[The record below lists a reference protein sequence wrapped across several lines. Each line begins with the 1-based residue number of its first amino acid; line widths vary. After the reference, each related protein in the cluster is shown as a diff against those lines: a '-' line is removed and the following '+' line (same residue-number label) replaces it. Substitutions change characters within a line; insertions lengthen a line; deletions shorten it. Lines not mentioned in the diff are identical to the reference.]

1 VTISADTVTGA
12 GFTVSGASFPLT
24 LNPNQTA
31 TLTVQF
37 DPTAAGAASG
47 SLTLTS
53 NSSTGTTTSIAFSGT
68 GVPVLAGLTCSSG
81 SMTGAGTDSCTV
93 TLNAAAPSG
102 GFAVGLSSNNSA
114 VTVPAS
120 VSVPAGGTSAGFT
133 AAMSLVTTAQ
143 AVTMTAS
150 AGSATKTFVMQLN
163 ASVPTLTVA
172 TSNSPI
178 TYGGT
183 VTFTATISSGPTGT
197 VTFYNGATSIG
208 IATINEK
215 IATLTRSSLIAG
227 SHTITA
233 NWPGNSNYAA
243 IASGAITQVVNKAT
257 PAIFW
262 NAPAAITYG
271 TALGSAQLDATST
284 VAGTFS
290 YAPAAGTVLSSG
302 AHTITATFTPA
313 DTTDYATD
321 TSSVSITVNEITPTI
336 TWPTP
341 TAITYG
347 TALGSAQL
355 DATSTVAGA
364 FSYSP
369 AAGTVLSSGNHTITA
384 TFTPTDTTD
393 YATATDSVSIT
404 VNAALSLLTC
414 SSGTI
419 TGAGTDTCTV
429 TLTAAAPSGGLTVN
443 LSSSDSTVTVPS
455 TVTIP
460 AGVASA
466 VFTATV
472 SSVATAQTATIT
484 ASAGGTFASF
494 TLQLNATILALSI
507 NATSVAFGDVTVNT
521 QATQSVTLTSTGT
534 VPVTINGVTLT
545 GAGFT
550 LSGPALPITLTP
562 NQATTVDISF
572 DPTAVGAATGQLTI
586 ASNSSI
592 NPTAIISLSGTGEQS
607 HSALLSWNAST
618 SSTVTGY
625 NVYRSMTSANG
636 YARINASPIGEL
648 DYTDTSVVA
657 GQVYYYVVTSVDSMG
672 DESAFSEAVQ
682 ANIPLP

>member
-1 VTISADTVTGA
+1 
-12 GFTVSGASFPLT
+12 
-24 LNPNQTA
+24 
-31 TLTVQF
+31 
-37 DPTAAGAASG
+37 
-47 SLTLTS
+47 
-53 NSSTGTTTSIAFSGT
+53 
-68 GVPVLAGLTCSSG
+68 
-81 SMTGAGTDSCTV
+81 
-93 TLNAAAPSG
+93 
-102 GFAVGLSSNNSA
+102 
-114 VTVPAS
+114 
-120 VSVPAGGTSAGFT
+120 
-133 AAMSLVTTAQ
+133 
-143 AVTMTAS
+143 MTAS

-183 VTFTATISSGPTGT
+183 VTFTATISSGPTGGT

-208 IATINEK
+208 VATINGE
-215 IATLTRSSLIAG
+215 IATLTTSSLIAG

-243 IASGAITQVVNKAT
+243 ITSGAITQVVNKAT

-262 NAPAAITYG
+262 NSPA
-271 TALGSAQLDATST
+271 
-284 VAGTFS
+284 
-290 YAPAAGTVLSSG
+290 
-302 AHTITATFTPA
+302 
-313 DTTDYATD
+313 
-321 TSSVSITVNEITPTI
+321 
-336 TWPTP
+336 
-341 TAITYG
+341 AITYG

-369 AAGTVLSSGNHTITA
+369 AAGTVLSSGAHTITA

-393 YATATDSVSIT
+393 YATATDSVSVT
-404 VNAALSLLTC
+404 VNAALSLLSC

-466 VFTATV
+466 EFTATV

-484 ASAGGTFASF
+484 ASVGSMFTSF
-494 TLQLNATILALSI
+494 TLQLNATILALTI
-507 NATSVAFGDVTVNT
+507 NPASAAFGNVVVNT
-521 QATQSVTLTSTGT
+521 PTTQQITLTSTGT
-534 VPVTINGVTLT
+534 APVTINGITLT

-572 DPTAVGAATGQLTI
+572 DPTAAGAATGQLTI
-586 ASNSSI
+586 ISNSSI

-607 HSALLSWNAST
+607 NSALLSWNAST

-636 YARINASPIGEL
+636 YAKINASPIGEL
-648 DYTDTSVVA
+648 DYTDTTVVG
-657 GQVYYYVVTSVDSMG
+657 GQIYYYVVTSVDSMG
-672 DESAFSEAVQ
+672 DESAFSEDVQ
-682 ANIPLP
+682 ANILLP